1 MVKAIRKKQGG
12 CVHAPAA
19 LLVTEAVAYASSSTR
34 ECNPCM
40 HACASVCVRLVRICI
55 IAGDISPID
64 VISHVPIMCEDAGIP
79 YCYVTSKQELGAAGS
94 TKRPTSV
101 VLCLGTDADNA
112 ELRDECCAKVK
123 ELPAPH

>member
-1 MVKAIRKKQGG
+1 MRAACRVRS
-12 CVHAPAA
+12 APRARARSWAA
-19 LLVTEAVAYASSSTR
+19 LTSRRLA
-34 ECNPCM
+34 
-40 HACASVCVRLVRICI
+40 ACCAWLRVRAGACRLCI

-101 VLCLGTDADNA
+101 VLCLGTDSDNA
-112 ELRDECCAKVK
+112 EPRDECVAKVK

>member
-1 MVKAIRKKQGG
+1 VLG
-12 CVHAPAA
+12 C
-19 LLVTEAVAYASSSTR
+19 
-34 ECNPCM
+34 
-40 HACASVCVRLVRICI
+40 VCVRVRAGACRLCI

-101 VLCLGTDADNA
+101 VLCLGTDSDNA
-112 ELRDECCAKVK
+112 ELRDECVAKVK